1 MTLRVVG
8 DAAAP
13 VFLVPFLGTTVMQ
26 ELWVHRIFVE
36 GLPPTLDA
44 LFVTSDLQGWAPGPD
59 GPRLLGFAV
68 ADELLEHCRACGLDP
83 RRIGVLLAGDLYAN
97 EDPLRRGG
105 IGDVRGVWRAFAAKF
120 GFVAGVAGNHDA
132 FGQGAGDL
140 LSFARENGIHLLDS
154 GTEGLL
160 PGAECLGLRLA
171 GVSGIVGNPMR
182 PWRKTREAMAVA
194 LARVAQLGA
203 DVVLLHQ
210 NPSLPDVRRSDHVW
224 LTELLHAQGSG
235 LWVFGHS
242 FCHRP
247 LIELGRCQ
255 LLASEGRAFW
265 LERGH

>member
-44 LFVTSDLQGWAPGPD
+44 LFVTSDLQGWARRPD

-68 ADELLEHCRACGLDP
+68 ADELLDHCRASGLDP
-83 RRIGVLLAGDLYAN
+83 RRIGVLLAGDLYRARGSAAR
-97 EDPLRRGG
+97 EVASATCARSGARSRRRSGSWPG
-105 IGDVRGVWRAFAAKF
+105 SPATTTRSARAPATCCAFA
-120 GFVAGVAGNHDA
+120 
-132 FGQGAGDL
+132 Q
-140 LSFARENGIHLLDS
+140 EEGIHLLDS

-171 GVSGIVGNPMR
+171 GVSGIVGNPIR
-182 PWRKTREAMAVA
+182 PWRKTREEMTAA

-203 DVVLLHQ
+203 DVLLLHQ
-210 NPSLPDVRRSDHVW
+210 NPSLPDVRRSDHLW
-224 LTELLHAQGSG
+224 LTELLHAHGTAACGCSG
-235 LWVFGHS
+235 IRS
-242 FCHRP
+242 AT
-247 LIELGRCQ
+247 GR
-255 LLASEGRAFW
+255 
-265 LERGH
+265 